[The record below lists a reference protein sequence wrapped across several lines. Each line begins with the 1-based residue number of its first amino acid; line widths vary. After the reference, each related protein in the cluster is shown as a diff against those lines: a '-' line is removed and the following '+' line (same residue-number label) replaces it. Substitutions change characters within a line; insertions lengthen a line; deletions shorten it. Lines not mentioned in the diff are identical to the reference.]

1 MAGWLLVAKHKG
13 IELCCISMPASK
25 KSTKGKGGGGEKKK
39 KKGAN
44 AATEKEALVKLCK
57 SLLKSYQQRCASI
70 ESTASPK
77 ICRELRSAIEN
88 EVPMSKVSQSP
99 WTVPFL
105 LPGPIAVSQGTS
117 RCDQF

>member
-1 MAGWLLVAKHKG
+1 
-13 IELCCISMPASK
+13 MPAGK
-25 KSTKGKGGGGEKKK
+25 KSTKGKGGGGEKK

-57 SLLKSYQQRCASI
+57 SLLKSYQQRCSST

-88 EVPMSKVSQSP
+88 EVAMSKVSQSS
-99 WTVPFL
+99 WTVPFFHFL
-105 LPGPIAVSQGTS
+105 LPGPIASCKPRYTKV
-117 RCDQF
+117 